1 MTPDPETLGD
11 VLSRALQSD
20 AAVAAAIAERARYE
34 TAGQLA
40 DDVAERLGT
49 DRASVWDSLCKVPDG
64 MLSLLDTPEGCTA
77 LAAYVAEDFGRV
89 LATYAPT
96 IH

>member
-1 MTPDPETLGD
+1 MTPEPISLGD
-11 VLSRALQSD
+11 LLSRALQSD
-20 AAVAAAIAERARYE
+20 AAVAAAMAERARYE

-40 DDVAERLGT
+40 DDVSDRLGA

-64 MLSLLDTPEGCTA
+64 MLSLLDTPQGCTA
-77 LAAYVAEDFGRV
+77 LAAYVAEDFGQV

>member
-1 MTPDPETLGD
+1 MPETESLGD
-11 VLSRALQSD
+11 VLSRVLSDDAELSAAL
-20 AAVAAAIAERARYE
+20 AERARYE

-40 DDVAERLGT
+40 DDVSDRLGAE
-49 DRASVWDSLCKVPDG
+49 RASVWDSLCKVPDG
-64 MLSLLDTPEGCTA
+64 MLSLLDTPQGCTA
-77 LAAYVAEDFGRV
+77 LAAYVAEDFGQV